1 MNLMIDRNPG
11 APPLYAQLESILK
24 QKIEQ
29 GTYKRGDF
37 LPTEKELMAEYQPS
51 RVTVRQAVTNL
62 VQSGYV
68 RARRGIGTDIV
79 YEKVEEHLERV
90 ISFTEEMKIHNITM
104 ETTYCEME
112 LVHPTERVARILK
125 IPITEQCYCLKRV
138 RNAEGKPMVYSISYL
153 KKICELPLATEPYMT
168 SLYQYLWNVHGIL
181 LESGRDT
188 LEAALPSEEV
198 QRMLEINAQ
207 MPIFIR
213 SRQTFLGDGTVFEYS
228 ICYYP
233 GNRYKYTVEL

>member
-1 MNLMIDRNPG
+1 MNPVIDRNPG
-11 APPLYAQLESILK
+11 APPLYAQLEAILK

-29 GTYKRGDF
+29 GAYKKGDF
-37 LPTEKELMAEYQPS
+37 LPTEKELMAEYQIS
-51 RVTVRQAVTNL
+51 RVTVRQAMANL

-68 RARRGIGTDIV
+68 RVRRGIGTDVV
-79 YEKVEEHLERV
+79 YEKVEEQMDRV
-90 ISFTEEMKIHNITM
+90 ISFTEEMEKHNITM
-104 ETTYCEME
+104 ETSYCEME

-125 IPITEQCYCLKRV
+125 IPMTDQCYCLKRV
-138 RNAEGKPMVYSISYL
+138 RNTEGKPMVYSISYL
-153 KKICELPLATEPYMT
+153 KKICELPLETDPYRT
-168 SLYQYLWNVHGIL
+168 SLYQYLWKVHGIL

-198 QRMLEINAQ
+198 QKMLEIDAQ

-213 SRQTFLGDGTVFEYS
+213 SRQTFLGDGTIFEYS

-233 GNRYKYTVEL
+233 GNRYKYTVDL

>member
-90 ISFTEEMKIHNITM
+90 ISFT
-104 ETTYCEME
+104 
-112 LVHPTERVARILK
+112 
-125 IPITEQCYCLKRV
+125 CLL
-138 RNAEGKPMVYSISYL
+138 Y
-153 KKICELPLATEPYMT
+153 T
-168 SLYQYLWNVHGIL
+168 SP
-181 LESGRDT
+181 SPRD
-188 LEAALPSEEV
+188 A
-198 QRMLEINAQ
+198 
-207 MPIFIR
+207 
-213 SRQTFLGDGTVFEYS
+213 
-228 ICYYP
+228 
-233 GNRYKYTVEL
+233 

>member
-11 APPLYAQLESILK
+11 APPLYAQLENILK

-37 LPTEKELMAEYQPS
+37 LPTEKELMAEYQLS
-51 RVTVRQAVTNL
+51 RVTVRQAMTNL

-68 RARRGIGTDIV
+68 RARRGIGTDVV
-79 YEKVEEHLERV
+79 YEKVEEQLERV
-90 ISFTEEMKIHNITM
+90 ISFTEEMKKHNITM

-125 IPITEQCYCLKRV
+125 IPVTEQCYCLKRV

-153 KKICELPLATEPYMT
+153 KKSVSCRL
-168 SLYQYLWNVHGIL
+168 
-181 LESGRDT
+181 
-188 LEAALPSEEV
+188 
-198 QRMLEINAQ
+198 
-207 MPIFIR
+207 
-213 SRQTFLGDGTVFEYS
+213 RQNH
-228 ICYYP
+228 I
-233 GNRYKYTVEL
+233 

>member
-90 ISFTEEMKIHNITM
+90 ISFTEEMKKTQYHNGNNILRNGAGASDGACCADPENPDNGAVLLS
-104 ETTYCEME
+104 ETC
-112 LVHPTERVARILK
+112 A
-125 IPITEQCYCLKRV
+125 QCR
-138 RNAEGKPMVYSISYL
+138 RQADG
-153 KKICELPLATEPYMT
+153 
-168 SLYQYLWNVHGIL
+168 L
-181 LESGRDT
+181 LHF
-188 LEAALPSEEV
+188 LSEKN
-198 QRMLEINAQ
+198 L
-207 MPIFIR
+207 
-213 SRQTFLGDGTVFEYS
+213 
-228 ICYYP
+228 
-233 GNRYKYTVEL
+233 